1 MKLVEVM
8 HVSPRKV
15 ERPRKIAKNG
25 SKATKQVL
33 CKGEISIN
41 RAYDTTVAECA
52 SKEQSDEIVSELS
65 REEQFKLAQRFLAA
79 KRFYGS
85 HGNGV
90 ALFARSP
97 AKRPIPPRRRRFPRG
112 PDTSGS

>member
-15 ERPRKIAKNG
+15 ERPRKIAKDG

-52 SKEQSDEIVSELS
+52 SKEQSDEIVSEPS
-65 REEQFKLAQRFLAA
+65 REEQFKLAQRFLAS
-79 KRFYGS
+79 KRFLWITRERCRAFCAVS
-85 HGNGV
+85 RQAPHS
-90 ALFARSP
+90 AAPPPLSARS
-97 AKRPIPPRRRRFPRG
+97 
-112 PDTSGS
+112 